1 MPEMKKKTGRRASH
15 KRLSEEATIKIAEE
29 LPHLT
34 EAVADLIREIKS
46 FRELAE
52 RESAKT

>member
-1 MPEMKKKTGRRASH
+1 MSETKKTTGRQPSH
-15 KRLSEEATIKIAEE
+15 KRLTEEATIKIAEE

-34 EAVADLIREIKS
+34 EAVVDLFREVRS